1 MLVLENS
8 HLEPHGLFVHSMFI
22 HYVTPLGEAG
32 VGLGVMSGLGAKRR
46 LGGQGGGQ
54 KTAKIVLHNL

>member
-8 HLEPHGLFVHSMFI
+8 HLEPHGLFV